1 MSPLLYNGLH
11 ENKEDVRH
19 NPFKSD
25 VFSLGYCFIYAASL
39 NLNII
44 YKIRDVNN
52 VITLKNILTKEFE
65 GRYSEKF
72 IDLILKMITFN
83 EDKRIDFI
91 DLERILREDF

>member
-11 ENKEDVRH
+11 DNKDDVRH

-44 YKIRDVNN
+44 YKIRDVNS
-52 VITLKNILTKEFE
+52 IIILKQILIKEFNR
-65 GRYSEKF
+65 RYSEKF
-72 IDLILKMITFN
+72 IDLILKMIIFN
-83 EDKRIDFI
+83 EDKRVDFI
-91 DLERILREDF
+91 ELEKILREEF

>member
-1 MSPLLYNGLH
+1 
-11 ENKEDVRH
+11 VRH

-44 YKIRDVNN
+44 YKIRDVNSA
-52 VITLKNILTKEFE
+52 ITLKNILTKEFE

>member
-11 ENKEDVRH
+11 DNKDDVRH

-44 YKIRDVNN
+44 YKIRDVNS
-52 VITLKNILTKEFE
+52 IIMLKQILIKDFN

-83 EDKRIDFI
+83 EDKRVDFI
-91 DLERILREDF
+91 ELERILREEF